1 MNFVGSSF
9 TRNFVVVCDAHR
21 ERHVFDVVGEAPPE
35 MDDVVVQVVEG
46 GEQLAVVLIYL
57 ELAHRVGECLL
68 TSSLEARR
76 QLFDLGKGRAPTQQM
91 VSIGHGQSWTEAGA
105 RDDAS

>member
-9 TRNFVVVCDAHR
+9 TRNFVVVCDVHR

-46 GEQLAVVLIYL
+46 GELMKPDLDVLLY
-57 ELAHRVGECLL
+57 RK
-68 TSSLEARR
+68 R
-76 QLFDLGKGRAPTQQM
+76 
-91 VSIGHGQSWTEAGA
+91 
-105 RDDAS
+105 